1 LVVTMIDLSVLFL
14 TSYGEASFKPLAQI
28 GRLPA
33 RAKVLHKL
41 DLTGLFLSVV
51 CAEMRG
57 CATHLAC
64 LILLLLLNDL
74 SMN

>member
-1 LVVTMIDLSVLFL
+1 MDISPATQRREGLRWLAPEVVFRIYPSR
-14 TSYGEASFKPLAQI
+14 QI
-28 GRLPA
+28 LQ
-33 RAKVLHKL
+33 L
-41 DLTGLFLSVV
+41 V

-64 LILLLLLNDL
+64 LILLLLSNDS